1 VATLIP
7 LAVSQAAT
15 NLANQLMEKRQAER
29 DRLERLLHY
38 RQHGVEPFG
47 VLSDARIMGMPA
59 GVPDEVRIL
68 AKKAR
73 VNLLKYVVA
82 SRVQDLYVDGYKTS
96 TNPENV
102 PGWDVWQANQL
113 DARQIGVHRAALTFG
128 ASFVVTLP
136 GKPVPVVRGV
146 SPREMTVGYGDDD
159 VWPVA
164 ALWKLRGG
172 NWRLLDNTYVWTLKG
187 ADNGQLSIVRGA
199 PHGAVDIDGVT
210 PICPVVRFRET
221 VDLDCDVEGI
231 ISPLTELQDQ
241 VNITSFGLQVAQH
254 YGAFR
259 QRYIM
264 GWLADTEAQALKTGA
279 SRLMMFE
286 DSPQDIQVGE
296 FAQTELRGYIES
308 REASIRHLATVSQT
322 PVHELM
328 GQFVNLSAE
337 ALEAARQSHT
347 AATEENRLAI
357 GESWEQVLAL
367 SSRLNGTPVEASA
380 SVVWRDTSMRSML
393 STAQALGTLAE
404 KLGVPPKA
412 LWSRIPGVS
421 QHELDQWKALSDE
434 PGAFDDLMM
443 LMTKQTA
450 KVDAPVPG
458 EPPIPAPAGV

>member
-1 VATLIP
+1 MADRIDLAT
-7 LAVSQAAT
+7 AQAAT
-15 NLANQLMEKRQAER
+15 ELANQLMQKRQAER
-29 DRLERLLHY
+29 DRLERLYHY

-68 AKKAR
+68 AKKSR
-73 VNLLKYVVA
+73 VNLMRYVVA
-82 SRVQDLYVDGYKTS
+82 SRVQDMYVDGFKTS
-96 TNPENV
+96 TSPDNV
-102 PGWDVWQANQL
+102 PAWEIWQANQL
-113 DARQIGVHRAALTFG
+113 DARQLGVHRAALTFG
-128 ASFVVTLP
+128 SAYVVVLP
-136 GKPVPVVRGV
+136 GTPVPVIRGV

-172 NWRLLDNTYVWTLKG
+172 TWRILDDTYVWTLKG
-187 ADNGQLSIVRGA
+187 SDNGQLSVVTGA
-199 PHGAVDIDGVT
+199 PHGAVDIDGAT
-210 PICPVVRFRET
+210 PVCPVIRFRET
-221 VDLDCDVEGI
+221 VDLDCDVQGI
-231 ISPLTELQDQ
+231 VEPLTELQDQ

-264 GWLADTEAQALKTGA
+264 GWLADSEAQALKTGA

-286 DSPQDIQVGE
+286 DGPGDIQVGE

-308 REASIRHLATVSQT
+308 REATIRHLATVSQT

-347 AATEENRLAI
+347 AAVEENRLAA
-357 GESWEQVLAL
+357 GESWEQTLAL
-367 SSRLNGTPVEASA
+367 ASRYAGEPVEASA
-380 SVVWRDTSMRSML
+380 SVVWRDTSLRSIL
-393 STAQALGTLAE
+393 QVAQALGTLVE

-412 LWSRIPGVS
+412 LWSRIPGVT
-421 QHELDQWKALSDE
+421 QHELDQWKAMADE
-434 PGAFDDLMM
+434 PGAFDDLMAM
-443 LMTKQTA
+443 LEKSST
-450 KVDAPVPG
+450 PPG
-458 EPPIPAPAGV
+458 DNGPHA